1 MNADRV
7 EECDYANV
15 DVDEGSGTTTPP
27 LLRSHDIQPFPSG
40 YQVCSPP
47 LAVPRPPLPRVDGA
61 MDEARW
67 CIAAP

>member
-1 MNADRV
+1 MTIA
-7 EECDYANV
+7 A
-15 DVDEGSGTTTPP
+15 GAAAAAAAAP
-27 LLRSHDIQPFPSG
+27 
-40 YQVCSPP
+40 PP